1 MEKTLNKYMDILSS
15 SPLFNGISNQNI
27 PVVLHKLHAYTR
39 DYSKDSYIKMT
50 GDPADFIGFVL
61 SGNVQIV
68 QDDYYG
74 NRTISATFSA
84 GSLFAEA
91 FSCANIK
98 SLPVDILSVSQT
110 TILFIDYNSIFK
122 SCDDQCAFHHILI
135 ENLLHIV
142 AGKNI
147 MLNQKLQ
154 YTSRKTTREK
164 LIAYLNEQARINHAT
179 SFTIPFN
186 RQQLA
191 DYLGVDRSAMSVE
204 LSKLVKDGV
213 IETKRSYFKLLN

>member
-1 MEKTLNKYMDILSS
+1 MEKIPDTYLNILSS
-15 SPLFNGISNQNI
+15 SPLFQGIHIQQI
-27 PVVLHKLHAYTR
+27 PTVLQKLHAYMR
-39 DYSKDSYIKMT
+39 EYAKDSYIKMA
-50 GDPADFIGFVL
+50 GDAADFIGFVL

-84 GSLFAEA
+84 GNLFAEA
-91 FSCANIK
+91 FSCANVS
-98 SLPVDILSVSQT
+98 SLPVDILSASQT
-110 TILFIDYNSIFK
+110 TILFIDYDSIFK
-122 SCDDQCAFHHILI
+122 SCGDQCIFHHILI

-164 LIAYLNEQARINHAT
+164 LIAYLNEQARANHAT
-179 SFTIPFN
+179 AFTISFN
-186 RQQLA
+186 RQELA

-204 LSKLVKDGV
+204 ISKLVRDGV
-213 IETKRSYFKLLN
+213 IETKRSYFKLLS